1 MYSID
6 KDSKGNCL
14 ISLRYFHALVNVESI
29 TGEICSVTYG
39 TALVFG
45 TTGTF
50 IGKVNAS
57 SNDMI
62 GECRAA
68 WHVETGLDGVAG
80 VNPSCDTTCCCRK
93 GRWEIG

>member
-57 SNDMI
+57 SNDMLKP
-62 GECRAA
+62 GLMGSRESTL
-68 WHVETGLDGVAG
+68 HVIRLAVVERVDG
-80 VNPSCDTTCCCRK
+80 K
-93 GRWEIG
+93 